1 MALAPDQHAA
11 LQQLGSVPGVVGSMV
26 FQPDGSVAGSAFPA
40 VFDPAGL
47 TVLAGRLSADGW
59 FQQWVSGD
67 HGALDLRYVDGNVA
81 IRSLDGGWLLV
92 LCTAEANAQLLSM
105 SLTQAVRR
113 LRRGAPPPTGEFPL
127 PGGVAAAPS
136 PGASAVDR
144 MRAIVRAE
152 LGEHATQA
160 MEILAAAGEKPKD
173 LLRAAGDIEK
183 LTRLFIDRKRA
194 DEVGRRLRG
203 AVGK

>member
-1 MALAPDQHAA
+1 MGQAPHQQAA
-11 LQQLGSVPGVVGSMV
+11 LQQLASVPGVVGSMV
-26 FQPDGSVAGSAFPA
+26 FAADGSVVTSAFPP

-47 TVLAGRLSADGW
+47 RLLAERLSSDGW
-59 FQQWVSGD
+59 FQEWIVGD
-67 HGALDLRYVDGNVA
+67 QASLDLRYVDGNVA
-81 IRSLDGGWLLV
+81 VRSIDGAWLLV

-113 LRRGAPPPTGEFPL
+113 LRHAGTPPTGELPL
-127 PGGVAAAPS
+127 PGAAAAEPS
-136 PGASAVDR
+136 PVER

-160 MEILAAAGEKPKD
+160 LEILAAAGPKPKD
-173 LLRAAGDIEK
+173 LLRAAADVEK
-183 LTRLFIDRKRA
+183 LTRLFIDRKKA
-194 DEVGRRLRG
+194 DEIGRRMRE